1 MSSSGGTSG
10 TSVTMNVGGTAV
22 VKDEVDM
29 LRAFMEPD
37 VAGSASAADMPMVPL
52 RVSTQTG
59 RGLSPWR
66 QAPVFPST

>member
-1 MSSSGGTSG
+1 M
-10 TSVTMNVGGTAV
+10 

-66 QAPVFPST
+66 QAPVFPPT